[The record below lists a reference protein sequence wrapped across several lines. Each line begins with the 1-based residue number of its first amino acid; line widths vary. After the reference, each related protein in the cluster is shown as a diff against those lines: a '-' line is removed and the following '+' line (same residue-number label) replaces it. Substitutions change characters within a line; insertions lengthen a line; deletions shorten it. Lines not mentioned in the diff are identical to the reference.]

1 MNNLSNYFFC
11 VDGGGTKTLA
21 NLYDSNEYILS
32 SSKTD
37 SGNIYNDAYKVQ
49 KNITTLWKQCCKK
62 AKLNKNLISKST
74 IASFGLA
81 GGRSVKDKRLIKQK
95 FNFFKKV
102 IISTDGYIALAGTSM
117 KESMAVLN
125 IGTGVVA
132 HVMLKKKYSQQIS
145 GWGYPFGDK
154 AGGWWIGLS
163 LIKETLKSV
172 DGYNENKDMI
182 VQKVL
187 KHIGSNDLKILN
199 FLSNSSPK
207 DLAELVNILFA
218 NQKKS
223 NIANQILNDGLN
235 EIEMIIEYIL
245 SNKLIT
251 KIYFTGGLSNLYA
264 PYIKS
269 KFSKYLFFNS
279 VNPLLGALLIAKKKF
294 PIEKLINN
302 ERYYL

>member
-81 GGRSVKDKRLIKQK
+81 GGRSVKDKKLIKQK

-245 SNKLIT
+245 SKKLIT